1 MALIILFVK
10 TLFVDSY
17 LIILHIVVGVITY
30 FLTMLAFKGELTKEI
45 LTIFF
50 QCYEKTFKIT
60 RIQIS

>member
-17 LIILHIVVGVITY
+17 LTILHIVVGVITY
-30 FLTMLAFKGELTKEI
+30 FLTMLAFKDELTKEI

-50 QCYEKTFKIT
+50 NVMKKLLK
-60 RIQIS
+60 